1 AGFPARKR
9 LPLLRC
15 LVEEAQENQR
25 ISRRKTMFRSLLFA
39 GVAALG
45 LVSAPA
51 ADAQVIVGIRTPVVA
66 VQTPIPLWTYAYEPT
81 IYRVGAWHTRHFHSL
96 YAARDFE
103 ARMIYHGYDAYMV
116 RCGFDYDVY
125 F

>member
-1 AGFPARKR
+1 
-9 LPLLRC
+9 
-15 LVEEAQENQR
+15 
-25 ISRRKTMFRSLLFA
+25 MFRSLLFA

-45 LVSAPA
+45 LISAPA

-66 VQTPIPLWTYAYEPT
+66 VQTPIPLRTYAYEPT

-103 ARMIYHGYDAYMV
+103 ARMIYHGYSAYMV

-125 F
+125 FRRPF